1 MKVLKRLGVLVVI
14 GVVICSAY
22 VARADSEGD
31 RPVIARAGADALVLW
46 DATAIVAQIVSDK
59 ASDADANGRLAN
71 GALKALVQVAP
82 RLAAAKSITVRV
94 VYARTG
100 AVSPVYGA
108 ATFAGVERYATLEIS
123 GADAKADTGK
133 WKEAALDGSALPKNL
148 TFTVTGKLPPR

>member
-1 MKVLKRLGVLVVI
+1 MRVLGLLAALALA
-14 GVVICSAY
+14 ICSTY
-22 VARADSEGD
+22 VAQADSESD

-46 DATAIVAQIVSDK
+46 DASTLVAQIVSDK
-59 ASDADANGRLAN
+59 ASDADANARLAN

-82 RLAAAKSITVRV
+82 RLDRAKSITVRV

-123 GADAKADTGK
+123 GSDAKADTGK
-133 WKEAALDGSALPKNL
+133 WKEAAAGGSTSVLPKSV
-148 TFTVTGKLPPR
+148 TFTITGKLPPR